1 MILLLLPAFWLNPFE
16 SAKSSFRVMVNC
28 VLSGVSQVAL
38 GVPTTENMENPS
50 VMSKKKEKK
59 GVFIAD

>member
-1 MILLLLPAFWLNPFE
+1 LLPAFWPNPLE
-16 SAKSSFRVMVNC
+16 SAKSSSRVTANC
-28 VLSGVSQVAL
+28 VLSAVFQVAL

-59 GVFIAD
+59 VVFIAD